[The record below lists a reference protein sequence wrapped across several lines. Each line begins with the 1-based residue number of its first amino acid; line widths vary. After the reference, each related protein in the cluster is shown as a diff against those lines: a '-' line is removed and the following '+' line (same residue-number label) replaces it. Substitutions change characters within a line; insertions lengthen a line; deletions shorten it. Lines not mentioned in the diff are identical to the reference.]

1 MLVSRVRDSLNYS
14 GRDIRLAALLI
25 ARVFPIRVL
34 FAPGDPGAAPGI
46 GVDVSLTRDTSVMIV
61 RPRRDVARHLDG
73 GDMQR
78 RQVAGALAGMVVVLA
93 GIAGCGG
100 TGGNSGAGNAT
111 GGAAGASGGATPAA
125 PKTLTLAV
133 VPKGSTHEHWA
144 RVRIGAEKAAAELT
158 AAGTPVRILWKGPIR
173 EDDREQQLQVVE
185 GFISQGVQGIV
196 LAPLDSRALKRPV
209 EEAAQAGIPT
219 VVFDSALEPPHKAV
233 SYVSTDNG
241 KGGRLAGRRMGEL
254 LKGKGTV
261 LMLRY
266 QEGSA
271 ATEER
276 EAGFLDEL
284 KTGFP
289 GITVMS
295 SDQYAGATRDTAK
308 RASENLL
315 NRFATRVDGIFAS
328 NESATAGMLLALQD
342 IGKAGAITFV
352 GFDYSAS
359 FLEPLRKG
367 ELKGFVVQNPVNMG
381 YLSTKTMV
389 AHLQKQPVPASVDT
403 GVELVTLEN
412 LQDPKIQAVINPR

>member
-1 MLVSRVRDSLNYS
+1 
-14 GRDIRLAALLI
+14 
-25 ARVFPIRVL
+25 
-34 FAPGDPGAAPGI
+34 
-46 GVDVSLTRDTSVMIV
+46 
-61 RPRRDVARHLDG
+61 
-73 GDMQR
+73 MQR
-78 RQVAGALAGMVVVLA
+78 RQAAGAMAGIIVALA

-100 TGGNSGAGNAT
+100 GAP
-111 GGAAGASGGATPAA
+111 GGAPGGATGTPTGAA
-125 PKTLTLAV
+125 PAGQTLTLAV
-133 VPKGSTHEHWA
+133 IPKGSTHEHWA

-158 AAGTPVRILWKGPIR
+158 AAGTPVRIIWKGPIR
-173 EDDREQQLQVVE
+173 EDDREQQIQVVE

-276 EAGFLDEL
+276 EAGFLAEL
-284 KTGFP
+284 KSGFP
-289 GITVMS
+289 GITVIS

-315 NRFATRVDGIFAS
+315 NRFANRVDGIFAS

-367 ELKGFVVQNPVNMG
+367 EIKGFVVQNPVNMG

-389 AHLQKQPVPASVDT
+389 AYLQKQPVPASVDT
-403 GVELVTLEN
+403 GVELVTLDN
-412 LQDPKIQAVINPR
+412 LQDPKIQAVIQPK